1 MKKITLIALV
11 LFIIFE
17 GCKKNTS
24 TEVQVAGKAPE
35 ISQRSCAANDV
46 LMRQLAEDP
55 GLKARMDEIEAFTK
69 RMIASG
75 ESSHLVN
82 GIIEIPVVVNVLYR
96 TAAENISDAQIQS
109 QIDVLNADYNSTNSD
124 LRKVPS
130 LFTSSIGKVGVRFV
144 LLNIIRKQTDVVSW
158 GTNDAMKKSLKGG
171 IDPTDPAHNLNMWS
185 CNLGQGLLGYAQF
198 PGGNS
203 ATDGV
208 VILYSAFGSR
218 AIYHQGTYLKDY
230 DLGRT
235 ATHEV
240 GHWMNLYHIWGD
252 DGGSCHGS
260 DKVDDTPN
268 QANYNFGCPDFP
280 HITCSNNGD
289 MSMNYM
295 DYTDDGCMYMFT
307 NGQANRMLAVFAPKG
322 PRAAIGQR

>member
-1 MKKITLIALV
+1 MKKISLALI
-11 LFIIFE
+11 LFTIFA
-17 GCKKNTS
+17 GCKKNNSADLEITN
-24 TEVQVAGKAPE
+24 T

-46 LMRQLAEDP
+46 LQAQLAADP
-55 GLKARMDEIEAFTK
+55 TLRIRMDELEAFTK
-69 RMIASG
+69 KSIATG
-75 ESSHLVN
+75 EIYRLVN
-82 GIIEIPVVVNVLYR
+82 GVIEIPVVVNVLYR

-109 QIDVLNADYNSTNSD
+109 QIDVLNADYNNTNSD

-130 LFTSSIGKVGVRFV
+130 IYTSAVGKAGIRFV
-144 LLNIIRKQTDVVSW
+144 LLSIIRKATNVASW

-171 IDPTDPAHNLNMWS
+171 IDPTDPEHNLNMWV
-185 CNLGQGLLGYAQF
+185 CNLGQNLLGYAQF
-198 PGGNS
+198 PNGNPS
-203 ATDGV
+203 TDGV

-235 ATHEV
+235 ASHEV

-252 DGGSCHGS
+252 DGGMCTGS
-260 DKVDDTPN
+260 DRVNDTPN

-280 HITCSNNGD
+280 HITCNNNGD

-295 DYTDDGCMYMFT
+295 DYTDDACMYMFT
-307 NGQANRMLAVFAPKG
+307 KGQVERMLAVFAPKG
-322 PRAAIGQR
+322 PRAAMGQP

>member
-1 MKKITLIALV
+1 MKKIISLSLI
-11 LFIIFE
+11 LFILFT

-24 TEVQVAGKAPE
+24 TVLQQPE
-35 ISQRSCAANDV
+35 ALQTIIQRSCASNDV

-55 GLKARMDEIEAFTK
+55 SLQSRLDEIENFTRK
-69 RMIASG
+69 TIASG
-75 ESSHLVN
+75 ETSRLVN
-82 GIIEIPVVVNVLYR
+82 GVIQIPVVVNVLYR
-96 TAAENISDAQIQS
+96 IASENISDAQIQS
-109 QIDVLNADYNSTNSD
+109 QIDVLNTDYNADNAD

-130 LFTSSIGKVGVRFV
+130 IFTPVIGKVGVRFV
-144 LLNIIRKQTDVVSW
+144 LANIIRKATTVTSW
-158 GTNDAMKKSLKGG
+158 GTDDAMKRSGKGG
-171 IDPTDPAHNLNMWS
+171 IDPTDPAHNLNIWA
-185 CNLGQGLLGYAQF
+185 CNLGQNLLGYAQF

-218 AIYHQGTYLKDY
+218 AIYHQGTYIQTY

-235 ATHEV
+235 ASHEV

-252 DGGSCHGS
+252 NGGRCTGS

-268 QANYNFGCPDFP
+268 QGDLNFGCPTFP
-280 HITCSNNGD
+280 HVSCSNSGD

-295 DYTDDGCMYMFT
+295 DYTDDACMYMFT
-307 NGQANRMLAVFAPKG
+307 KGQVDRMLAVFAPKG
-322 PRAAIGQR
+322 PRAAIGQP